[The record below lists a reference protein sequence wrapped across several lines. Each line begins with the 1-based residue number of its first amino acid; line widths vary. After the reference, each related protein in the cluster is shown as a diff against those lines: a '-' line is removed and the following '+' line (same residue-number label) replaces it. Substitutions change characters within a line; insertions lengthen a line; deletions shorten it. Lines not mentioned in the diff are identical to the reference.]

1 MKRKIPSMNYVL
13 LALICLVTVVL
24 VFLLA
29 NWHTE
34 SKKQGN
40 PILKGFLASINKD
53 EIGNYIMENPD
64 SVIYLIKEETKVDE
78 RIKKLISDNYIKN
91 RIVLIDCSVN
101 CEDINNY
108 LKIDTNIPV
117 PNLIYYEDG
126 MIKDIM
132 YDQYEEVSYQE
143 FYRLLIRNKVIGND

>member
-29 NWHTE
+29 NWYTE

-40 PILKGFLASINKD
+40 RILKGFLSSINKE
-53 EIGNYIMENPD
+53 EIDNYIMENPD

-78 RIKKLISDNYIKN
+78 RIKKLISDNDIKN